1 MPNEH
6 TVKQGDCISSIADKY
21 GFLPDTI
28 WNDSAN
34 AVLKQERRDPNVLFP
49 GDVVVIPDRH
59 LKEES
64 GATEQCHRFRKKGAP
79 AKLKVRLTI
88 NDEPRANVPYKL
100 MIDGNWI
107 DGTTDGDGFIDESL
121 APGSKKGT
129 LVVGEGDSQNVFEF
143 SLGTVD
149 PLETEEGVKSR
160 LRDLGYNVDDD
171 FPGELRA
178 FQTKEGL
185 ESTGEVDEATRSKLK
200 DRFGQ

>member
-1 MPNEH
+1 MPKEYK
-6 TVKQGDCISSIADKY
+6 VKQGDCISSIAYKY
-21 GFLPDTI
+21 GFFPDTI

-34 AVLKQERRDPNVLFP
+34 AELKDKRKDPNVLYP
-49 GDVVVIPDRH
+49 GDVVVVPDKQ

-64 GATEQCHRFRKKGAP
+64 GATEQKHRFRKKGVP
-79 AKLKVRLTI
+79 AMLKVRLTV

-100 MIDGNWI
+100 MIDGNWTE
-107 DGTTDGDGFIDESL
+107 GTTDGDGFVEESL
-121 APGSKKGT
+121 PPGAKKGM
-129 LVVGEGDSQNVFEF
+129 LVVGDADSQNVFEF
-143 SLGTVD
+143 NLGTVD
-149 PLETEEGVKSR
+149 PLDTEEGVKSR

-185 ESTGEVDEATRSKLK
+185 EPTGEVDEVTRSKLK